1 MPETPTLREVA
12 ELAGVSLGTAS
23 HALNN
28 KPNVSAETRARVL
41 NAAALLG
48 YKAQVRVATPMTF
61 DLSVVGLL
69 TKSLSDFPLPGNPFF
84 AEILT
89 GAERECQRQG
99 LSLMY
104 ANLEV
109 DEHNE
114 VISWPAMLA
123 GDQADGLIIVGA
135 FVPKTLAQIR
145 ALRER
150 PVVLVDAYAPPGH
163 RFDSIVNDNLT
174 GAYTAVKY
182 LIEQGHQYIGLVGS
196 QPDAYPSIRERR
208 KGYERA
214 LKEAGIAA
222 RYFGDCPLRREAAYE
237 AAYDLLRRAP
247 EITAIFAC
255 NDNLAIGV
263 MDAARELGRR
273 VPDELSVVGFD
284 DIGWAQEVKPPLT
297 TVHVDKL
304 LMGVMAVRHL
314 RDLAENP
321 GRTNI
326 TTVLGTQLIVRGS
339 VCPPR

>member
-1 MPETPTLREVA
+1 MAETPTLREVA

-41 NAAALLG
+41 NAAASLG
-48 YKAQVRVATPMTF
+48 YKAQVRVSTPMTV

-84 AEILT
+84 AEILA

-135 FVPKTLAQIR
+135 FVPETLTQIR

-150 PVVLVDAYAPPGH
+150 PVVLVDAYAPGYK
-163 RFDSIVNDNLT
+163 FDSIINDNLT

-182 LIEQGHQYIGLVGS
+182 LIEQGHKHIGLVGS

-208 KGYERA
+208 KGYQRA
-214 LKEAGIAA
+214 LKEAGIEAY
-222 RYFGDCPLRREAAYE
+222 YFGDCSLRREAAYD
-237 AAYDLLRRAP
+237 ATYDLLQRAP

-263 MDAARELGRR
+263 MDAAYELGRR
-273 VPDELSVVGFD
+273 VPDDLSIVGFD
-284 DIGWAQEVKPPLT
+284 DIDWAQEVKPPLT

-314 RDLAENP
+314 RDLAESP

-326 TTVLGTQLIVRGS
+326 TTVLGTQLIIRGS
-339 VCPPR
+339 VCPLR